1 MAIRRG
7 GVAADYRE
15 WRTKKTSE
23 EKIEGE
29 REREIETEEEGGRLV
44 AVKARKGKE
53 QKSNGDFG
61 ESGGC

>member
-1 MAIRRG
+1 MADQKNQRG
-7 GVAADYRE
+7 ENRGRE
-15 WRTKKTSE
+15 GARDRD
-23 EKIEGE
+23 G
-29 REREIETEEEGGRLV
+29 EEEGGRLV